1 MTRCSLMRT
10 CTLRSVL
17 TALPFLL
24 PMIESLISGGAAE
37 ILNGTSSFD

>member
-17 TALPFLL
+17 TVLLFLL
-24 PMIESLISGGAAE
+24 PMIDSLISGGAVE
-37 ILNGTSSFD
+37 ILNGASLFD

>member
-17 TALPFLL
+17 AVLLFLL
-24 PMIESLISGGAAE
+24 PMIESLTSGGAVE
-37 ILNGTSSFD
+37 ILNGASLFD